1 MMARNDVVPLND
13 LDRRAPEAGRIRL
26 GIKTGRAM
34 KSIDTFRFTSP
45 YQDLIES
52 LASKYGGTA
61 QPWSDERARIKDQ
74 WEVVTT
80 SSEIPV
86 YLPANGLSTWYE
98 KWSGGGCERR
108 CDGVACE
115 VVQMQGD
122 NASLAKTACICVG
135 KGVRECQ
142 PYTRLNV
149 VLPELAFRGTWRLET
164 KGWNA
169 LHELPGMFDM
179 IRSLDESGRMVQAYL
194 GVEKRS
200 DKQGGRTR
208 HYVVPKLTVGQSPQ
222 ELQSGEASVASIAPV
237 ESPKVLVS
245 TVAIS
250 EHNEVSKVLIEY
262 ASSLGM
268 DTFDAEDFALAC
280 IDQANSDPDRLQ
292 TLVNKLENGS
302 LTFGGFNEDR
312 TINWI
317 RH

>member
-1 MMARNDVVPLND
+1 MARNEVVPLHN

-45 YQDLIES
+45 YQDLIEA
-52 LASKYGGTA
+52 LASKYGGNVS
-61 QPWSDERARIKDQ
+61 PWSDERARIKDQ

-80 SSEIPV
+80 ATEIPV

-115 VVQMQGD
+115 IVQMQGD
-122 NASLAKTACICVG
+122 NASLVKTSCICVS

-222 ELQSGEASVASIAPV
+222 ELQSGEASVAAIAPV

-280 IDQANSDPDRLQ
+280 IDQANGDPDRLQ

-302 LTFGGFNEDR
+302 LTFGGFNNDR